1 MKEDSLKEF
10 QKLAETIKTAFDK
23 MPELINSLTNEL
35 PEEEKK
41 KVAGV
46 MAEGFDLL
54 EDNEIDFMTKMQKI
68 NDLNNRYGK
77 GNAG

>member
-41 KVAGV
+41 KVAGI

-54 EDNEIDFMTKMQKI
+54 DNNKLDFMTKMQKI
-68 NDLNNRYGK
+68 NDLNNKYGK
-77 GNAG
+77 GNAR

>member
-1 MKEDSLKEF
+1 MKEDSFKEF

-35 PEEEKK
+35 PEDEKK

>member
-35 PEEEKK
+35 PQEEKK

-54 EDNEIDFMTKMQKI
+54 EDNNLDFMTKMQKI
-68 NDLNNRYGK
+68 NELTNRYGK
-77 GNAG
+77 GNDG